1 MKKILVL
8 LVCVLAASSAAAQE
22 DSLLVMFWNL
32 ENFFDFKDEG
42 LSPSD
47 SEFSASGVRRWSK
60 RRFYTKCNAV
70 AKTILWTAGTQGRL
84 PDIVGFAE
92 IENDFVLRQLVGQ
105 TPLRKYGYRYV
116 HFESPD
122 HRGIDVGLIYN
133 PATIPLDGAYPVHI
147 DSLSTRDILVAQYG
161 RMAFLVNHHPSKF
174 GGEKASGP
182 GRFKVMSQMLNV
194 CDTLGRTGADRIVC
208 MGDFNDTPD
217 GEAFTLAEG
226 HLVNKALPLFL
237 QGEGTIRYEGRWE
250 LIDMFLVDT
259 NHSGLSEMSILYP
272 PFLLTQDKKHG
283 GVKPLRTYSGPQ
295 YIGGVSDHL
304 PVILRIEK

>member
-8 LVCVLAASSAAAQE
+8 LVCVLAASRAAAQE
-22 DSLLVMFWNL
+22 DSLLIMFWNL

-47 SEFSASGVRRWSK
+47 NEFSDSGVRRWSK

-70 AKTILWTAGTQGRL
+70 AKTILWTAGSQGRL

-92 IENDFVLRQLVGQ
+92 IENDFVLRQLVSQ
-105 TPLRKYGYRYV
+105 TPLRKYGYKYV
-116 HFESPD
+116 HFESQD

-133 PATIPLDGAYPVHI
+133 PSTMPLDGAYSVHI
-147 DSLSTRDILVAQYG
+147 DSLSTRDILVAEYG
-161 RMAFLVNHHPSKF
+161 STAFMVNHHPSKF
-174 GGEKASGP
+174 GGEEASRP
-182 GRFKVMSQMLNV
+182 GRFRVMSEMLKV
-194 CDTLGRTGADRIVC
+194 CDTLSRTGMDRIVC

-217 GEAFTLAEG
+217 GEAFSLIEG
-226 HLVNKALPLFL
+226 RLVNKALPLFR

-250 LIDMFLVDT
+250 LIDMFLVDPDL
-259 NHSGLSEMSILYP
+259 SGHSEMEILYP

-304 PVILRIEK
+304 PVILKIH